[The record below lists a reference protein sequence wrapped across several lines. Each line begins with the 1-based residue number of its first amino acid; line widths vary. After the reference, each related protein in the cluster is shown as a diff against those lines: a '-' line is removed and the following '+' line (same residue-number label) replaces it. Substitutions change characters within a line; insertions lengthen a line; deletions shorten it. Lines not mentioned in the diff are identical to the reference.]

1 MYPPSARRFALTTM
15 EKKEPTVGQHAPTL
29 TEDDHAGRDLAVE
42 RADVTDIEKVER
54 VYR

>member
-1 MYPPSARRFALTTM
+1 LADSSAPSTM
-15 EKKEPTVGQHAPTL
+15 EEKEHTLGQHAPRL

-42 RADVTDIEKVER
+42 RADVTDIEKIER